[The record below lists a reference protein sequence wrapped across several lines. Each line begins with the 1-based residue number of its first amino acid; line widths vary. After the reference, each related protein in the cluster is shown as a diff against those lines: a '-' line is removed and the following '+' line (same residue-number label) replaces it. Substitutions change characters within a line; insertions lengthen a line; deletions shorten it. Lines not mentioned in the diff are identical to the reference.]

1 MVVIIMLK
9 IKVSVGMTVIRVVQ
23 MKKNWFGSLIRAA
36 CEMFTKILIS
46 FLLSNSLAVT
56 SFQC

>member
-56 SFQC
+56 SF